1 MTDGLDALLGILL
14 WTIVLCAV
22 FGAAAYISD
31 RIEETNR

>member
-1 MTDGLDALLGILL
+1 MGDTVFTLLL
-14 WTIVLCAV
+14 WVVILCAV